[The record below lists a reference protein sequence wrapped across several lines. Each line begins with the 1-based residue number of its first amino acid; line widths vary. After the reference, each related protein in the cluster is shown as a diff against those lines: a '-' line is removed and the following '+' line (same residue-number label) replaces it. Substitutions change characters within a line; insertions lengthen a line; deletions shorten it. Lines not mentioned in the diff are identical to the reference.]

1 MLQSRYIL
9 VGATLFDL
17 ARVFGTAQ
25 TQQVEGVLDQLCAN
39 APWLLSEIEA
49 AYDLLMEQLT
59 EFERRYTGLGLP
71 ESLERVCRD
80 LQLQLGIAQ
89 SWRGLAEVC
98 IAAVMVLAQDKQCL
112 LRLSRV
118 YGTVTHLVVGL
129 ERKAMDAEGKETY
142 GRIVELAKKLKWQ
155 WCSLAFHICRLLLDP
170 AGEQAKHRKVKA
182 ELSVASGSAVF
193 MELLDSMET
202 QFTELVPFSNAPI
215 LFDIEFGFGLR
226 PMLRHAAG
234 SSGDFDEAQLD
245 YIIMSIDQL
254 VDMSDPLYRYG
265 LASLQQRILDA
276 QVPVADYGQD
286 AGAQWS
292 SGNDTEATANDNAID
307 AEVVAQVQ
315 ELIPDLGAGFV
326 RACLAYY
333 DLNPEAVIMAI
344 LEDNL
349 PPSLAGLDR
358 TMADTPVA
366 TTAAPTIGI
375 PSTAASVADESAAD
389 SDAPTAEHSALD
401 ARRNI
406 FDNDEFDI
414 FRRNTLDWSRVHRK
428 KADEQTDI
436 NAGDHAVKSRIMEI
450 VQRIEEDDEYDDTYD
465 DTVQD
470 NAVNDAQDADEFID
484 ASKKRGLREPAAHKS
499 DGALADPTRAWEE
512 LLVHQF
518 ISDPS
523 VFERKREART
533 SKTRQSL
540 RAQTG
545 LSDEQLEGWHIMFLR
560 SPRRQQAIDRF
571 GWQGEQAAVP
581 ASAKKQ
587 QNSSSGPASGP
598 PAGSTDRDRRRKE
611 KNKAK
616 VANHHRKNQHDR
628 KMRGAVPKD

>member
-1 MLQSRYIL
+1 MRKPKWARCQIACSWTVPARLQISAKELVLDIYGKLSNSLGDPAAQDYIHMLQSRYIL

-59 EFERRYTGLGLP
+59 EFERRYTGSGLP

-80 LQLQLGIAQ
+80 LQLHLGIAQ

-254 VDMSDPLYRYG
+254 R
-265 LASLQQRILDA
+265 
-276 QVPVADYGQD
+276 
-286 AGAQWS
+286 AQWS
-292 SGNDTEATANDNAID
+292 SGNDTEATANDSAID

-366 TTAAPTIGI
+366 TTAAPTTGI
-375 PSTAASVADESAAD
+375 PSTAASVADESAAE

-484 ASKKRGLREPAAHKS
+484 ASKKRGLPEPAAHKS
-499 DGALADPTRAWEE
+499 DGAP
-512 LLVHQF
+512 
-518 ISDPS
+518 
-523 VFERKREART
+523 
-533 SKTRQSL
+533 
-540 RAQTG
+540 G
-545 LSDEQLEGWHIMFLR
+545 
-560 SPRRQQAIDRF
+560 
-571 GWQGEQAAVP
+571 
-581 ASAKKQ
+581 
-587 QNSSSGPASGP
+587 
-598 PAGSTDRDRRRKE
+598 
-611 KNKAK
+611 
-616 VANHHRKNQHDR
+616 
-628 KMRGAVPKD
+628 

>member
-1 MLQSRYIL
+1 MLHELDDILKNHSGADFIARLLDEETKMGALSDSVLLNNTSTAPDDVKELVLDIYDKLSTSLGEPGAQNYIHMLQSQYLL

-17 ARVFGTAQ
+17 ARVFGASQ
-25 TQQVEGVLDQLCAN
+25 TERVEGVLDRLCGN

-59 EFERRYTGLGLP
+59 GFERAFADPAQTG
-71 ESLERVCRD
+71 SLERICRS

-89 SWRGLAEVC
+89 SWHGLAEVC

-118 YGTVTHLVVGL
+118 YGTVTSVVVGL
-129 ERKAMDAEGKETY
+129 EHKAMDAGDKEIY
-142 GRIVELAKKLKWQ
+142 GRVVEVAKKVKWQ
-155 WCSLAFHICRLLLDP
+155 WCSLAFHICQLLLDP
-170 AGEQAKHRKVKA
+170 VGEQAKHRKVNA
-182 ELSVASGSAVF
+182 GLSVASGSAVF

-202 QFTELVPFSNAPI
+202 RFTELVPFANAPI

-226 PMLRHAAG
+226 PMLRHAAE
-234 SSGDFDEAQLD
+234 SSDDFDEAQID
-245 YIIMSIDQL
+245 YIVMSIDQL

-276 QVPVADYGQD
+276 QAPVVGDEQEAD
-286 AGAQWS
+286 ARWV
-292 SGNDTEATANDNAID
+292 SGDDTEATAADNTIG
-307 AEVVAQVQ
+307 AEAVLQVQ

-349 PPSLAGLDR
+349 PPSLADLDR

-366 TTAAPTIGI
+366 STVAPTPGI
-375 PSTAASVADESAAD
+375 PSTATSIADESAAD
-389 SDAPTAEHSALD
+389 SDVPATEHSALD
-401 ARRNI
+401 TRRNI

-436 NAGDHAVKSRIMEI
+436 NAGDMAVKSRIMEI

-470 NAVNDAQDADEFID
+470 NAVNDAQDADDFVD
-484 ASKKRGLREPAAHKS
+484 ANKRRGMPEPAAHKG
-499 DGALADPTRAWEE
+499 DDVPADPTRAWEQV
-512 LLVHQF
+512 LVRQF
-518 ISDPS
+518 ITDPS

-533 SKTRQSL
+533 SKARQNL
-540 RAQTG
+540 R
-545 LSDEQLEGWHIMFLR
+545 
-560 SPRRQQAIDRF
+560 
-571 GWQGEQAAVP
+571 
-581 ASAKKQ
+581 
-587 QNSSSGPASGP
+587 
-598 PAGSTDRDRRRKE
+598 
-611 KNKAK
+611 
-616 VANHHRKNQHDR
+616 
-628 KMRGAVPKD
+628 